1 MGNIVEI
8 TGLARSLPL
17 ICFPLS
23 EKLRV
28 AQFAEAAG
36 HDHILTAADPDCNL
50 TSPSLPNKIS
60 KGDQNLVKN
69 INLSAHLEPKAYLA
83 RLNEMVP

>member
-8 TGLARSLPL
+8 RGLARSLPL
-17 ICFPLS
+17 ICILLAG
-23 EKLRV
+23 KLRV
-28 AQFAEAAG
+28 AQFVETAG
-36 HDHILTAADPDCNL
+36 HNHILTAADPDCNL

-69 INLSAHLEPKAYLA
+69 INLSAHLNLKRTL
-83 RLNEMVP
+83 LV